1 MASDREITLGDVGR
15 AIWRGK
21 WIIVVTAVVGALVG
35 LVFTFATTTRYTASS
50 TVYLGQATTVTG
62 ALVSTPG
69 TNPLTAATMLTSDRI
84 LSQVA
89 LRAGVSRSVVRDDV
103 DITVPRAPGTV
114 SSNQPA
120 VATITASTADAGAAV
135 RIANAYAQVALS
147 DANTGF
153 VTVKATLAG
162 QVAYMGAEQANLV
175 RQIRQWSAKAASG
188 QAAVYQPLL
197 FTAQEQLTNLR
208 VELTD
213 AQIQLARAD
222 QIEAPS
228 IVSLPSS
235 AASSGSAPNRV
246 RTMIVAGLIGLL
258 LGTVIALV
266 SRGGLRRGP
275 ATS

>member
-21 WIIVVTAVVGALVG
+21 WIIVATTLIAALVG
-35 LVFTFATTTRYTASS
+35 LGFTFAATTRYTASS

-69 TNPLTAATMLTSDRI
+69 TNPLTAATMLSSDRI
-84 LSQVA
+84 LSAVA
-89 LRAGVSRSVVRDDV
+89 QRAGVSRSVVRDDV
-103 DITVPRAPGTV
+103 DITVPRAPGTA

-120 VATITASTADAGAAV
+120 VATITASTADAHTAV
-135 RIANAYAQVALS
+135 RIATAYAEVALS
-147 DANTGF
+147 DANAGF
-153 VTVKATLAG
+153 ITVKKTLTG
-162 QVAYMGAEQANLV
+162 QVAYMAAEQANLV
-175 RQIRQWSAKAASG
+175 RQIRQWSARAAGG

-246 RTMIVAGLIGLL
+246 RTMIIAGLIGLL
-258 LGTVIALV
+258 LGTAIALV